1 MMRTRIGWLLIW
13 MGISGGVLAACGT
26 TPSAQVT
33 PLPTSTI
40 IPTFNFVQPTAVPA
54 LATAAAN
61 AAAAGV
67 DPQVIERGRDRY
79 AALACGDCH
88 GANGEGAADGP
99 TLIGYAGS
107 EAEFI
112 AFMRSG
118 GELGAAHQYATN
130 RLSDSGGRNL
140 YQYLLSLAP
149 AS

>member
-1 MMRTRIGWLLIW
+1 MHNRIPWLALLVVL
-13 MGISGGVLAACGT
+13 SGLVMAACGM
-26 TPSAQVT
+26 TPSAEVT

-61 AAAAGV
+61 AAASGT

-79 AALACGDCH
+79 EALACADCH
-88 GANGEGAADGP
+88 GANGEGTADGP

-118 GELGAAHQYATN
+118 GDLGATHQYATN

-140 YQYLLSLAP
+140 YQYLLSLTPAP
-149 AS
+149 